1 MPAVALLLLLVAAL
15 LHASWNVLVKRATE
29 KDAFMWWAW
38 VVSSVGYA
46 PVLLFSP
53 ALPRAA
59 WPYILVSGL
68 AQAGYS
74 VALTRAYQLGDFS
87 LVYPLARGAAPALLL
102 LWAVVFL
109 GERPSAYG
117 LLGVAVLLLGLLSV
131 GGMLGRMARPRGA
144 RLSGAAMLAALGV
157 ALCISIYS
165 AVDGAGVRIAAPL
178 PYTVAEFIVATIAL
192 TPIVLRR
199 YPRAVLRREWQANW
213 PRIVLVGALI
223 LLTYALVLLAYSQS
237 HVSYAGAIREVSV
250 IFAALIGWRWLG
262 EPLGTA
268 RLAGALLIFG
278 GILIIAAAG

>member
-1 MPAVALLLLLVAAL
+1 M
-15 LHASWNVLVKRATE
+15 HSAT
-29 KDAFMWWAW
+29 
-38 VVSSVGYA
+38 
-46 PVLLFSP
+46 
-53 ALPRAA
+53 
-59 WPYILVSGL
+59 
-68 AQAGYS
+68 
-74 VALTRAYQLGDFS
+74 
-87 LVYPLARGAAPALLL
+87 
-102 LWAVVFL
+102 
-109 GERPSAYG
+109 PSA
-117 LLGVAVLLLGLLSV
+117 AS
-131 GGMLGRMARPRGA
+131 
-144 RLSGAAMLAALGV
+144 
-157 ALCISIYS
+157 
-165 AVDGAGVRIAAPL
+165 IAAPL